1 MEAIRIDEGA
11 AIRVMWKDSSTRKG
25 WKFDL
30 APAPGKIISLGYCT
44 GATGEGLQISTSVN
58 EEFSYIDPLDIPWGA
73 IEDVTLLGEEW
84 NRNA

>member
-1 MEAIRIDEGA
+1 MEAIRIDEGV

-44 GATGEGLQISTSVN
+44 GANADAIQISTSVN

-73 IEDVTLLGEEW
+73 IENVTLLGEEW
-84 NRNA
+84 NRNG